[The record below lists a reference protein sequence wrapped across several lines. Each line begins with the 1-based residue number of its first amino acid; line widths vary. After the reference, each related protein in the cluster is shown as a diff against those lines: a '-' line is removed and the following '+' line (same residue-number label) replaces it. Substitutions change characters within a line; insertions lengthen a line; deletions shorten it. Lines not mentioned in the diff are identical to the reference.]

1 MHERVMLVLQDSQ
14 KKLINQYRRKM
25 TNLTEVLIAVLILLF
40 SLSVLAK
47 IKVSG
52 IEILI
57 FLNFLGL

>member
-1 MHERVMLVLQDSQ
+1 MLVLQDSQ

-52 IEILI
+52 IEIWI

>member
-1 MHERVMLVLQDSQ
+1 MLVLQDSQ